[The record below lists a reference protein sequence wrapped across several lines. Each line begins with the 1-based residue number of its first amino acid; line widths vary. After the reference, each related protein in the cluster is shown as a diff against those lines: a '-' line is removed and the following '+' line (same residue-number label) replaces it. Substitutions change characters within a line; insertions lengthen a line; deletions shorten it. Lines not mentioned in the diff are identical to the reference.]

1 MQLFFQSIIL
11 YIIYGPG
18 TSNAH
23 SRNNNF
29 FFIWISVAHPGRPFD
44 LRSLLSSSNDSI
56 PYFYFILLTSSIISV
71 GLSFARILTKG
82 KNPIIPLLSLKFL
95 KVILMLILKF
105 LVQSY
110 ILSMAVK
117 SLMYKFVSKER
128 KVLFYIYL
136 HLLYIYLLNLIL
148 VSIFFR
154 PHTRHWGLPR
164 GGGIQYRRDI

>member
-29 FFIWISVAHPGRPFD
+29 FFIWISVAHSGRPFD

-71 GLSFARILTKG
+71 GVSFARILTKG
-82 KNPIIPLLSLKFL
+82 KNPIITLLSFKFL

-136 HLLYIYLLNLIL
+136 HLFTEFNP
-148 VSIFFR
+148 SFNIFPT
-154 PHTRHWGLPR
+154 PHTTLRATERWR
-164 GGGIQYRRDI
+164 NTI